1 MEKIEFKVKLSL
13 KNEITLENHHNP
25 TTYIKESLG
34 KFIQD
39 YFAKAPKPWTK
50 TLIKLRLVSSSLTER
65 QCFKSFSQRN
75 RQWMAQTN
83 LWLLNTTQKMKIFIK
98 GSFSKCDQI
107 RRELRI
113 WSHSLKKSLMENL
126 IFCVVKFTKWNV
138 E

>member
-1 MEKIEFKVKLSL
+1 MEKLEFKVKLSL

-25 TTYIKESLG
+25 TYIKESLD

-39 YFAKAPKPWTK
+39 YFAKALKPWTK
-50 TLIKLRLVSSSLTER
+50 TLMKLRLVSSSLTER

-83 LWLLNTTQKMKIFIK
+83 LWLLNTTQKMKISIK
-98 GSFSKCDQI
+98 DSFSKCDQI
-107 RRELRI
+107 RRELWI

-126 IFCVVKFTKWNV
+126 IFCVVKLTKWNV